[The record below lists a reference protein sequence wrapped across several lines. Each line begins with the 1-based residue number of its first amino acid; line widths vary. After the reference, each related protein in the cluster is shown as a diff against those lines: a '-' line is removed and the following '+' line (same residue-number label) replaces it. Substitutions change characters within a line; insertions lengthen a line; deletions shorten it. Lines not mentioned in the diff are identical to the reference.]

1 VCIQVLQGRATNPSG
16 IRREL
21 SRWQRQFATDADGW
35 LGAMAGVTEDGWSV
49 VVMHFASEAQACRS
63 SDRPEHRAWWWEASR
78 HLGEVAFHDAPQVRL
93 FGDGRSDLAGY
104 VQVIQGHIDDRE
116 RMASLGG
123 DQEEVLARE
132 APHILGVTV
141 AEHADRPGDFT
152 QILYFT
158 SEQDA
163 RRFEQEPWSY
173 VPLIRYGWGYQAAGP
188 LRQCS
193 LLTEGSLA
201 HDDQVRERQG
211 ARDHASLDPS
221 FHRRRGR
228 IDRHLDVRLGCSGGT
243 SRPRELPRPDAPRRL
258 L

>member
-1 VCIQVLQGRATNPSG
+1 VFIQVIQGRALDPSG
-16 IRREL
+16 VRREL
-21 SRWQRQFATDADGW
+21 NRWQRQLATDADGW

-49 VVMHFASEAQACRS
+49 VVMHFASEQQARRS
-63 SDRPEHRAWWWEASR
+63 SDRPEHRAWWREASR
-78 HLGEVAFHDAPQVRL
+78 HLGEVAVHDAPQVRR

-104 VQVIQGHIDDRE
+104 VQVIQGHIDDLE

-163 RRFEQEPWSY
+163 QRFAPEPLTGADESA
-173 VPLIRYGWGYQAAGP
+173 QA
-188 LRQCS
+188 
-193 LLTEGSLA
+193 E
-201 HDDQVRERQG
+201 
-211 ARDHASLDPS
+211 
-221 FHRRRGR
+221 RRGLMTNLR
-228 IDRHLDVRLGCSGGT
+228 SFDLRDPQML
-243 SRPRELPRPDAPRRL
+243 LPPVVVTY
-258 L
+258 